1 MAKKDAKPCKAGEE
15 FEKLIDVVETLRAP
29 GGCPWDREQ
38 THKSLRPYLIE
49 EVYELVDAIDSCDY
63 DAMLEELGDILLHV
77 LFHTDIRREAGDF
90 DICDVIEHL
99 RAKLIRR
106 HPHVFGDT
114 KVKDAEEVLHNWE
127 NIKLGERKAKSE
139 NASLL
144 DGVPRSMPAL
154 LVAQRMQEKASRIGF
169 DWEKIDDVWEKV
181 KEEIEELGRELHSDN
196 VDKFEDELGDILF
209 VLTNLA
215 RFRGVNA
222 EMALRRTNEKF
233 ARRFRYIEQ
242 KLREKG
248 IEKPTLEIMDRFWD
262 EAKEREK

>member
-1 MAKKDAKPCKAGEE
+1 MDEGKKNCYPGRE
-15 FEKLIDVVETLRAP
+15 FEALLDVVETLRAP

-49 EVYELVDAIDSCDY
+49 EVYELVEAIDTGDY
-63 DAMLEELGDILLHV
+63 DAMREELGDVLLHV

-90 DICDVIEHL
+90 DICDVIRQV

-114 KVKDAEEVLHNWE
+114 KVKGAEEVLHNWE
-127 NIKLGERKAKSE
+127 NIKLDERREKSE
-139 NASLL
+139 KASLL
-144 DGVPRSMPAL
+144 DGIPRSMPAL

-181 KEEIEELGRELHSDN
+181 KEELAELEREIHSD
-196 VDKFEDELGDILF
+196 DTEKFEDELGDILF

-215 RFRGVNA
+215 RFKGVNA

-233 ARRFRYIEQ
+233 ARRFRHIE
-242 KLREKG
+242 KRLRE
-248 IEKPTLEIMDRFWD
+248 EKIDTPTLEVMDRFWD
-262 EAKEREK
+262 EAKEME